1 MGPSSRGSLCLASF
15 PIPARSPLTPY
26 TSGFLTSP
34 TQIPPAF
41 AMIILPHHT
50 PSPSEPTP
58 YPVCRLSQVTVAE
71 HCLHSTCARLTL
83 LELQGGCIA
92 KLGCTWPFWTGPIM
106 RVPLPRGPTATVASQ
121 PRTRT
126 GFRPWVRRATLEAS
140 LPMAATVD
148 IGGLEAI
155 LPRWHV

>member
-1 MGPSSRGSLCLASF
+1 MGPSSRGSLGLASF

-26 TSGFLTSP
+26 TSGFLPPP

-58 YPVCRLSQVTVAE
+58 YPVCRLSYVTVAE

-106 RVPLPRGPTATVASQ
+106 RVPLPGGPTATGASQ

-140 LPMAATVD
+140 LPMAAMVD
-148 IGGLEAI
+148 IGGLGAI